1 MKWLE
6 SFKIAIIEE
15 DITSIDSHLKEI
27 PEFKKIE
34 HMREAYALI
43 EEAKSRFEKEQTLM
57 KDKMNKMQHAKKFFM
72 TEEKN
77 KLDEVS

>member
-15 DITSIDSHLKEI
+15 DIKSIDSHLKDI

-43 EEAKSRFEKEQTLM
+43 EDAKARFEKEQTLM
-57 KDKMNKMQHAKKFFM
+57 KEKMNKMQHAKKFFIQED
-72 TEEKN
+72 TH
-77 KLDEVS
+77 KLDKIY